1 MNQPHLTPAATPAVR
16 VTLEHLTG
24 AELRALCRQ
33 HNGPDT
39 YETAA
44 QRAWLLAYYTKLTR

>member
-24 AELRALCRQ
+24 AELRALSRQ